1 MPFDLET
8 KKKYAD
14 NSKDLYKL
22 TNPLEKCPKPV
33 RIAVVVAA
41 LAYLLFYGAGQVI
54 LFMLPFIW
62 AYFAYKSHRL
72 KSNSERNKDFSEGI
86 LPSISDSIIQGGINI
101 LNATI
106 GSAILYAKRK
116 L

>member
-22 TNPLEKCPKPV
+22 TNPLEKCPKLV
-33 RIAVVVAA
+33 RIAVVAAA
-41 LAYLLFYGAGQVI
+41 LVYLLFYGAGQVI

-62 AYFAYKSHRL
+62 AYFVYKSHRL
-72 KSNSERNKDFSEGI
+72 ESTSERNKDFSEGI
-86 LPSISDSIIQGGINI
+86 LPSISDSIIHGGINI